1 MPDVA
6 AERLHSESE
15 HTRTD
20 GGALIAKT
28 LRERGVTTVFALP
41 GGHILPF
48 LDACIDE
55 DIRVIDT
62 RHEGAAALAA
72 EGWALATG
80 EVGVAAVTAG
90 PGFANGL
97 IGLIDAGAWSVP
109 MVMLAGRTG
118 LSKQGRGAVMDIDQ
132 RAIAAPVTKW
142 AASCTEAGRTPRYI
156 AEALYRARSGC
167 PGAVYLDVDAD
178 AVYARA
184 APLDVSPPG
193 FPDSVARPTAA
204 PAEIGSL
211 VAALASAERPVI
223 VAGSGAFWSD
233 AGPEI
238 ARFAARAQIPVIT
251 ASAAR
256 GVIPDSHPWSLGS
269 LVHGGL
275 AIPSSDCVL
284 VLGSAFNANVMY
296 GGAPLFGAGQTM
308 LQVDIAA
315 DRMGGN
321 RAADLAVVGDIA
333 SVVRDVCDSWGVT
346 RPGRQEWLAQATAL
360 AAASLGFW
368 DRQVDEHEGT
378 PLHAGAVAR
387 ELASFVRERHAGR
400 ATLVADGGDALAW
413 ALAYFDAELPG
424 RLLSTTTAL
433 GTLGVGMPFA
443 LAAQAARPDEP
454 VFLFTGDGSFGLSA
468 MEVDTAVRHK
478 LPIVVVVSNNAGW
491 VDVQHEQD
499 AAFGPGRHVASTLP
513 GVHYDRLAEALG
525 GHGERV
531 DTLEEFRPAL
541 ERSLA
546 AGVCSV
552 IDVQT
557 DPAVLSELLR
567 MVAQLGLM

>member
-6 AERLHSESE
+6 AERLRTQSD
-15 HTRTD
+15 TVRTD
-20 GGALIAKT
+20 GGALMART
-28 LRERGVTTVFALP
+28 LRERGVTTMFALP
-41 GGHILPF
+41 GGHILPL
-48 LDACIDE
+48 LDACLDE
-55 DIRVIDT
+55 DIRVVDT
-62 RHEGAAALAA
+62 RHEGAAVLAA

-80 EVGVAAVTAG
+80 DTGVAAVTAG

-118 LSKQGRGAVMDIDQ
+118 RSKQGRGAVMDIDQ
-132 RAIAAPVTKW
+132 RAIAAPVAKW
-142 AASCTEAGRTPRYI
+142 SASCWETGRVPRYV
-156 AEALYRARSGC
+156 AEAMHRARSGC
-167 PGAVYLDVDAD
+167 PGAVYLEVDAD

-184 APLDVSPPG
+184 APLDVATPG
-193 FPDSVARPTAA
+193 FPEEAARPSAA
-204 PAEIGSL
+204 PAEIGAL
-211 VAALASAERPVI
+211 LAALTSAERPLI

-233 AGPEI
+233 AGVQI
-238 ARFAARAQIPVIT
+238 ARFAEVAQIPVIT

-256 GVIPDSHPWSLGS
+256 GVVPDSHPWSLGS

-275 AIPSSDCVL
+275 AIPSADCVL

-296 GGAPLFGAGQTM
+296 GGAPLFGAEQTL

-315 DRMGGN
+315 ERIGGN
-321 RAADLAVVGDIA
+321 RAADVAAVGDVA
-333 SVVRDVCDSWGVT
+333 SVVHDLRDAWTST
-346 RPGRQEWLAQATAL
+346 PAGREEWLKRARSL
-360 AAASLGFW
+360 AAASLAFW
-368 DRQVDEHEGT
+368 DRQVDEHTGDT
-378 PLHAGAVAR
+378 LHAGAAAR
-387 ELASFVRERHAGR
+387 VLAAFVRERFKGR

-424 RLLSTTTAL
+424 RLLTTTTAL

-443 LAAQAARPDEP
+443 LAAQAARPHEP
-454 VFLFTGDGSFGLSA
+454 VFLFTGDGSFGLTA
-468 MEVDTAVRHK
+468 MEVDTAVRHQ
-478 LPIVVVVSNNAGW
+478 LPIIVVVSNNAGW
-491 VDVQHEQD
+491 GDVQHEQD
-499 AAFGPGRHVASTLP
+499 DAFGPGRHVASRLP
-513 GVHYDRLAEALG
+513 GARYDRLAEALG

-531 DTLEEFRPAL
+531 ERLHELRPAL

-546 AGVCSV
+546 TGVCSV

>member
-6 AERLHSESE
+6 AERLHNASRPA
-15 HTRTD
+15 RTD
-20 GGALIAKT
+20 GGALIAST

-48 LDACIDE
+48 LDACLDE
-55 DIRVIDT
+55 DIQVIDT
-62 RHEGAAALAA
+62 RHEGAATLAA

-80 EVGVAAVTAG
+80 DVGVAAVTAG

-97 IGLIDAGAWSVP
+97 IGLVDAGAWSVP

-132 RAIAAPVTKW
+132 RAIAVPATKW
-142 AASCTEAGRTPRYI
+142 AASCTEAGRVPRYV

-167 PGAVYLDVDAD
+167 PGAVYLDVDAG
-178 AVYARA
+178 AVYAKA
-184 APLDVSPPG
+184 APLEVVRPG
-193 FPDSVARPTAA
+193 FPASIARPAAA

-211 VAALASAERPVI
+211 VAALSAAERPVI
-223 VAGSGAFWSD
+223 VAGSGAFWSV
-233 AGPEI
+233 AGAEI
-238 ARFAARAQIPVIT
+238 TRFAERAQIPVIT

-296 GGAPLFGAGQTM
+296 GGAPLFGSDQTM

-315 DRMGGN
+315 DRIGGN
-321 RAADLAVVGDIA
+321 RAADIAVVGDIA
-333 SVVRDVCDSWGVT
+333 SVVRDVCDSWGST
-346 RPGRQEWLAQATAL
+346 QPGREEWQAQAKAL

-368 DRQVDEHEGT
+368 DRQVDEHEGRL
-378 PLHAGAVAR
+378 LHAGAVAR
-387 ELASFVRERHAGR
+387 ELAAFVRERYTGR

-443 LAAQAARPDEP
+443 LAAQAARRDEA

-499 AAFGPGRHVASTLP
+499 DAFGPGRHVASTLP
-513 GVHYDRLAEALG
+513 GVRYDRLAEALG

-531 DTLEEFRPAL
+531 ESLDELRPAL
-541 ERSLA
+541 QRSLA

-557 DPAVLSELLR
+557 DPAVLSALLR